1 MYNITIEKGSLKM
14 FANFVCILCDVLY
27 MIDVH
32 NISQEKPIDRLCRP
46 VQLILHPVREP
57 FLTDYG
63 CCLQL
68 YVQIKP
74 NFGSFWNVQLF
85 ASQFRQ
91 DFCRMFWNINDVCT
105 ACRRDGTS
113 MNIPRWRSRSALT
126 KRVAA
131 RPWTTQF
138 FCSLHQCQRRW

>member
-1 MYNITIEKGSLKM
+1 
-14 FANFVCILCDVLY
+14 

-46 VQLILHPVREP
+46 VQLILHPVPEP

-63 CCLQL
+63 CCLQV

-85 ASQFRQ
+85 ASQF
-91 DFCRMFWNINDVCT
+91 
-105 ACRRDGTS
+105 
-113 MNIPRWRSRSALT
+113 
-126 KRVAA
+126 
-131 RPWTTQF
+131 
-138 FCSLHQCQRRW
+138 